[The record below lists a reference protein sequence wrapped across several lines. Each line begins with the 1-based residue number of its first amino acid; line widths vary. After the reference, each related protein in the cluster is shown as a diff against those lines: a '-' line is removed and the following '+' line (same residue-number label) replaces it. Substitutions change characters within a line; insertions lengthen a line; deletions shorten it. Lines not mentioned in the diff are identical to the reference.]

1 MKNGELEDLRGIYL
15 RWILPFVL
23 GLLSI
28 SLVLLLLV
36 TPPGAYER
44 QAYTFLI
51 GVMAIFSVFAY
62 YFNKKGKYN
71 FSSVLTLLIALIGA
85 WGSIIIDFQDGFQSF
100 FPLVYLTVPVAFS
113 SLLFPVIFTV
123 VLSATQFIV
132 LIIVVFSSPQ
142 LLANDW
148 ESFLAYVLIVSVLSI
163 VANYIIRL
171 QLKQFKESSI
181 TDHLTG
187 LFNRRYFEET
197 LASKIRRKT
206 LKDPDFGVVLID
218 IDRFKSY
225 NDNYGHNTG
234 DLLLA
239 LMGQFLLEN
248 VGLHDIVCRYGGDE
262 FVLLITNTTLEK
274 LYEFAER
281 LRVTIKSDGRT
292 QLDPRFNQVTLSM
305 GLAMFPQQ
313 GESSDAL
320 MAQAD
325 KNLLKAKE
333 LGKDKVVISD

>member
-1 MKNGELEDLRGIYL
+1 LN
-15 RWILPFVL
+15 
-23 GLLSI
+23 
-28 SLVLLLLV
+28 
-36 TPPGAYER
+36 
-44 QAYTFLI
+44 
-51 GVMAIFSVFAY
+51 
-62 YFNKKGKYN
+62 
-71 FSSVLTLLIALIGA
+71 
-85 WGSIIIDFQDGFQSF
+85 
-100 FPLVYLTVPVAFS
+100 
-113 SLLFPVIFTV
+113 
-123 VLSATQFIV
+123 
-132 LIIVVFSSPQ
+132 
-142 LLANDW
+142 
-148 ESFLAYVLIVSVLSI
+148 
-163 VANYIIRL
+163 
-171 QLKQFKESSI
+171 
-181 TDHLTG
+181 
-187 LFNRRYFEET
+187 
-197 LASKIRRKT
+197 RKT
-206 LKDPDFGVVLID
+206 LKDPNFGVVLID